1 MSGPLS
7 AFCPQFP
14 QDFLVTV
21 HATLRRKT
29 APFQLV
35 QRCRLVLVLH
45 DNPHLSQEEAGRR
58 VGLSGRQV
66 LRWRQR
72 WTAGQFSLDDAPGRG
87 RKAAFSPPGSGRGQ
101 GRCL

>member
-7 AFCPQFP
+7 ALCPAFP
-14 QDFLVTV
+14 DDFLAEVR
-21 HATLRRKT
+21 ATLRRKT
-29 APFQLV
+29 APQQAV
-35 QRCRLVLVLH
+35 QRCRLVLGLH
-45 DNPHLSQEEAGRR
+45 ENPHLPQQEAGRR

-72 WTAGQFSLDDAPGRG
+72 WAAGDFSVTDIPGRG
-87 RKAAFSPPGSGRGQ
+87 RKATFSPPGPGGGQ